1 MLIESSKEM
10 MTWALKDKQEF
21 LEQKGRKRSKRK
33 LDMRKKQSGQSWQ
46 KSEDEGTESSSW
58 DGKAAQQSRDMGREG
73 GGQRRGSGTD
83 YENTLNAMLKNLDFS
98 EVGVP

>member
-33 LDMRKKQSGQSWQ
+33 LDMRKKQSGQS
-46 KSEDEGTESSSW
+46 
-58 DGKAAQQSRDMGREG
+58 
-73 GGQRRGSGTD
+73 
-83 YENTLNAMLKNLDFS
+83 
-98 EVGVP
+98 